1 MDAVTELKV
10 QTVLALAGAPLLTL
24 GAVLSVGL
32 WGARRASQPARP
44 ALLAAALALALAVA
58 WGGLV
63 GYPTAFPPV
72 DRKLWVPALALAVPA
87 LFALVDR
94 SSKADRLAV
103 IAPLAAL
110 TLLGS
115 AILVFAPILGGEY
128 APGDRVGFGAALAL
142 AAWLS
147 LDRASRALPAPPAL
161 AAVCFSALGAALA
174 AAMAGT
180 AIMGQ
185 ALGGVAC
192 VSGVASIIAWRVPR
206 LTLGAAGVA
215 ALLTPYLATVA
226 IATLYGELPVT
237 AAALFLIAPI
247 GAATALFARSVVPA
261 TLLAALTAAVI
272 AAGGVALTRQ
282 AETAKAAQAA
292 PAEPAIGNPTSYD
305 QL

>member
-10 QTVLALAGAPLLTL
+10 QTILALAGAPLLTL
-24 GAVLSVGL
+24 GAVLAAGL
-32 WGARRASQPARP
+32 WSARRFPER
-44 ALLAAALALALAVA
+44 ALPGVLAAALALALAVA

-63 GYPTAFPPV
+63 GYPTTLPPI
-72 DRKLWVPALALAVPA
+72 DRKLWVPALTLAVPA
-87 LFALVDR
+87 LFALIDR
-94 SSKADRLAV
+94 SGKADRLGV
-103 IAPLAAL
+103 VAPLAAL
-110 TLLGS
+110 TIIGS
-115 AILVFAPILGGEY
+115 VTLVFAPILGGAY
-128 APGDRVGFGAALAL
+128 APADRVGVGAALAL

-147 LDRASRALPAPPAL
+147 LDRASRALSAAPAL

-174 AAMAGT
+174 SAMAGT
-180 AIMGQ
+180 ALVGQ
-185 ALGGVAC
+185 ALGGISCVA
-192 VSGVASIIAWRVPR
+192 GVASIIAWRVPR

-237 AAALFLIAPI
+237 AAALFLLAPI

-282 AETAKAAQAA
+282 AEAAKAAQAA